1 MFSGIPKAALS
12 LAPIR
17 TADIAT
23 NTIAVFFTPWKNSGD
38 SALHLSINTFNNSI
52 IDSLLYKYHLK
63 QKTPPVRDGVN
74 LIILLLS
81 I

>member
-23 NTIAVFFTPWKNSGD
+23 HTIAVFFTPWKNSGD

-52 IDSLLYKYHLK
+52 IDSLLHKYLVK
-63 QKTPPVRDGVN
+63 QKNPPFEGWGSM
-74 LIILLLS
+74 L
-81 I
+81 